1 VTLRRLYSGKVRE
14 VFDAGDG
21 LLLMVAS
28 DRISAYDH
36 VFDQPIPDKGR
47 VLTAMTAYWCGEFV
61 SLAPTHLVTADPSR
75 FPAETRDW
83 PDFAGRA
90 MLVRRAEMLP
100 IECIVRGYLAGSAWR
115 EYQLHGTMH
124 GEPLP
129 AGLLEACRLAEPAFT
144 PSTKAV
150 SGHDENI
157 SFDVA
162 AATLGAE
169 LAGRV
174 RKLCVAAYSAAARI
188 ARQRGIIVA
197 DTKFELGLVDGE
209 LTICDEIIT
218 PDSSRLWDAAT
229 WVAGRM
235 PPSYDKQPMRDWAA
249 ATGWDMASP
258 PPPMPA
264 EVVASTR
271 ARYIEAY
278 ERISGL
284 RLADWWKEGGQR
296 ELRHRR

>member
-1 VTLRRLYSGKVRE
+1 MTLRRLYSGKVRE

-28 DRISAYDH
+28 DRISAYDY

-47 VLTAMTAYWCGEFV
+47 VLTAMTAYWCGELV
-61 SLAPTHLVTADPSR
+61 SLAPTHLVTADPSH

-83 PDFAGRA
+83 PDLAGRA

-115 EYQLHGTMH
+115 EYQSHGTMH
-124 GEPLP
+124 GEQLP
-129 AGLLEACRLAEPAFT
+129 AGLVEACRLPEPAFT

-169 LAGRV
+169 LMGRV

-229 WVAGRM
+229 PVAGRT
-235 PPSYDKQPMRDWAA
+235 PPSYDKQPMRDWAT

-278 ERISGL
+278 ERISGM
-284 RLADWWKEGGQR
+284 RLADWWKDRGTT
-296 ELRHRR
+296 